1 MTNLRSV
8 DDDRCKVIII
18 PHLALWESGADD
30 FKEISTDFHAKM
42 HVSYDANPE
51 VSCMKRMWLSDD
63 SIFSIKLFR
72 ITL

>member
-1 MTNLRSV
+1 V
-8 DDDRCKVIII
+8 DDDRCKVMII

-30 FKEISTDFHAKM
+30 FKEISTPP
-42 HVSYDANPE
+42 PE